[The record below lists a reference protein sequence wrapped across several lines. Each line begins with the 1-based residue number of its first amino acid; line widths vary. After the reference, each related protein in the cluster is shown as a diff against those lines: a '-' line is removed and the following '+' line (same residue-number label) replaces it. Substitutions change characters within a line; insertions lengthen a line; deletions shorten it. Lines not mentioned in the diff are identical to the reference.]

1 MNIAIAAYKS
11 SSLSK
16 IIDKCSQLVVIHG
29 SILSNCRMA
38 VYVHGRKWKVRTLMT
53 VKAAFAATTEKIAG

>member
-16 IIDKCSQLVVIHG
+16 IIDKCSQLVV
-29 SILSNCRMA
+29 
-38 VYVHGRKWKVRTLMT
+38 VHGRKWKVRTLMT